1 MAAKTNELKV
11 TLPSDLEIQ
20 LVREFDAPAR
30 LVFEASTKPE
40 YVKQWWGP
48 HGTSLSVCEIDFR
61 VGGEW
66 RYVVRSQD
74 GSEAPFR
81 GVYREIVPAER
92 VSYTWIYDV
101 PPFDQFEAIETVVL
115 EERDG
120 RTIATTTVLHQTKEA
135 RDGHVQS
142 GMERGAAETLDRLEE
157 LLTKMI

>member
-20 LVREFDAPAR
+20 LVREFDAPTR
-30 LVFEASTKPE
+30 LVFEASHKPE

-48 HGTSLSVCEIDFR
+48 HGTSLPVCEIDFR

-66 RYVVRSQD
+66 RYVIRNED
-74 GSEAPFR
+74 GSEASFR
-81 GVYREIVPAER
+81 GVFREIEPPHR

-101 PPFDQFEAIETVVL
+101 PPFNQFEAIETVVL
-115 EERDG
+115 EEREG
-120 RTIATTTVLHQTKEA
+120 RTIATTTVVHQTKEA

-157 LLTKMI
+157 LLAKLV